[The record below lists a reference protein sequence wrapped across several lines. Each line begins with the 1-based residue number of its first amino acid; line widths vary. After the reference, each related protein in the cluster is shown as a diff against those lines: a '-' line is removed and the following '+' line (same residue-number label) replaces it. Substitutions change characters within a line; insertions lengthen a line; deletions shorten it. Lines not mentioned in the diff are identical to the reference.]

1 MPDKLTP
8 TQRHHCMSRIRSK
21 DTRPEF
27 AVRRELWRRGYR
39 YRLHD
44 RKLPGSPDLVLKKY
58 RTVIFVNGCFWHGH
72 KGCTKYVEPK
82 SNKEFWQHKIMNN
95 RERDLITVQKLEAH
109 DWNIIIV
116 WECEVSKSRI
126 QETMVRIENEL
137 KANEEKW
144 RRLRERYMMNRMKAN
159 EERRRR
165 LEAIAAAE
173 AELEMK
179 YNIPKSVK
187 KLSYSDE

>member
-1 MPDKLTP
+1 MPDKLSIQ
-8 TQRHHCMSRIRSK
+8 QRHYCMSRIRSK
-21 DTRPEF
+21 DTRPELD
-27 AVRRELWRRGYR
+27 VRRKLWRRGYR

-72 KGCTKYVEPK
+72 KGCTKYVQPK

-95 RERDLITVQKLEAH
+95 RERDMITVQKLETH
-109 DWNIIIV
+109 DWNIITV
-116 WECEVSKSRI
+116 WECEVSRARI
-126 QETMVRIENEL
+126 EETMGRIENEL
-137 KANEEKW
+137 KSNGAKW
-144 RRLRERYMMNRMKAN
+144 RELKERYKFNRKKAN

-173 AELEMK
+173 AELDMK
-179 YNIPKSVK
+179 FEIPQSVRK
-187 KLSYSDE
+187 MSYEED

>member
-1 MPDKLTP
+1 MSDKLTP

-21 DTRPEF
+21 DTRPEL

-44 RKLPGSPDLVLKKY
+44 KKLPGSPDLVLKKY

-72 KGCTKYVEPK
+72 KGCMKYVQQK

-109 DWNIIIV
+109 DWSIITV
-116 WECEVSKSRI
+116 WECEASKSRI
-126 QETMVRIENEL
+126 EETMGRIENEL
-137 KANEEKW
+137 KANGEKW
-144 RRLRERYMMNRMKAN
+144 KKLKDRYNMNRKKAN
-159 EERRRR
+159 EERRKR

-173 AELEMK
+173 AELEM
-179 YNIPKSVK
+179 NFRIPQAVK
-187 KLSYSDE
+187 KMSYNEE